1 MILNFHLPSLLLA
14 LQILTKEKFYLF
26 NLSNL
31 LKDIQSK
38 IQCIYQFEDMFLK
51 NTFDIEPNTSVF

>member
-38 IQCIYQFEDMFLK
+38 IQCIYQFEDLFLK

>member
-1 MILNFHLPSLLLA
+1 MILNFHLPSLLLT
-14 LQILTKEKFYLF
+14 LQILTKEKFDLF

-31 LKDIQSK
+31 LKYIQSK
-38 IQCIYQFEDMFLK
+38 IQCIYQFEDLFLK

>member
-14 LQILTKEKFYLF
+14 LQILTKEKFDLF

-31 LKDIQSK
+31 LKYIQSK
-38 IQCIYQFEDMFLK
+38 IQCIYQFEDLFLK